1 METECV
7 SCEIYIFKCQFL
19 DDTTCSTSTM
29 RLRLFSSEFAVGSAR
44 LCHVTRSAHCSHQVK
59 RLKVPLVTIAGRA
72 RMADAEQV
80 VGHQGDG
87 LSNGMDHL
95 RAGRGNPYSA
105 SSSCSHR
112 HQPSGCCSASHWR
125 SSPSGRQRRA
135 CGSRRGLRPA
145 VEGSPGGRW
154 TGRRRVGSSPGMRD
168 EGKTVVHRS
177 LATGCPVWK
186 A

>member
-1 METECV
+1 MF
-7 SCEIYIFKCQFL
+7 YIFKRQFL
-19 DDTTCSTSTM
+19 DNTTRSMSSM
-29 RLRLFSSEFAVGSAR
+29 RLRPFSSEFAVSSAQ
-44 LCHVTRSAHCSHQVK
+44 LCHATQSAHCSHEVK
-59 RLKVPLVTIAGRA
+59 RLKVPLIAIAGRP
-72 RMADAEQV
+72 RITGVERV
-80 VGHQGDG
+80 VAHQGMSSAVVWTTCERRQG
-87 LSNGMDHL
+87 
-95 RAGRGNPYSA
+95 GNPYSA

-125 SSPSGRQRRA
+125 SSPSGRQQRA

-168 EGKTVVHRS
+168 EGKTVLHRS